1 MFQRVRSLLGG
12 CGFSVGRFLSS
23 SRERLCCHPQPDT
36 ANYNPD
42 PIGMP
47 MTGFLK
53 VIVGCFIAF
62 VTSSCATGQRFTQL
76 RPNMA
81 PADPEFGR
89 IFFYRPSMFGS
100 AVRTE
105 VKLNDESVGE
115 AVSWGFFYVDRPPG
129 NYQVVTSTEVDRKLS
144 FVLEKSQTRFV
155 RFSASLGFFLPHIYG
170 ELVDPDAAQSEI
182 VDCNYT
188 GTVPLTSSAT
198 P

>member
-1 MFQRVRSLLGG
+1 
-12 CGFSVGRFLSS
+12 
-23 SRERLCCHPQPDT
+23 
-36 ANYNPD
+36 
-42 PIGMP
+42 

-53 VIVGCFIAF
+53 VIVCCFIALL
-62 VTSSCATGQRFTQL
+62 TSSCATGQRFTQL
-76 RPNMA
+76 RPNMTR
-81 PADPEFGR
+81 ADPEFGR
-89 IFFYRPSMFGS
+89 IFFYHPSMFGS

-170 ELVDPDAAQSEI
+170 ELADSDAAQSEI

-188 GTVPLTSSAT
+188 GTVPLTNSAT